1 MCYAQ
6 RVKEIALPEYK
17 GGSQTHYLIS
27 ILLKGYK
34 INTYEARYIGIGN
47 LHSYMSSLRKRYKLT
62 HSSKRARVIDP
73 LTGCLTNQTVLIVWL
88 SDEQREAYKTR
99 KKAQNRKK

>member
-1 MCYAQ
+1 MRADKIKELGFPEFKHSSQLCYL
-6 RVKEIALPEYK
+6 VSL
-17 GGSQTHYLIS
+17 
-27 ILLKGYK
+27 LLKGFK

-47 LHSYMSSLRKRYKLT
+47 LHSNMSTLREKYKLT

-73 LTGCLTNQTVLIVWL
+73 LTGCLTNQTVLVVWL